1 MTYPK
6 RGLAAF
12 AKPVR
17 MEGARNRRLLVVV
30 PFGGRMP
37 IRVVIADDHPLTRE
51 GLRQYIELE
60 DDIEV
65 AGEAASGTD
74 LLVTLDELDPKPD
87 IAIVDARM
95 PGADV
100 AETARAIARRHP
112 TVRVVVL
119 SAFDD
124 SQMVLAA
131 VRAGAGGYLL
141 KSRDAEHIIRALRL
155 VHAGNLVID
164 PEATPAILRGVT
176 GAEATTDVEPLSDR
190 ELQVLRLLAAGC
202 TNRDIANR
210 LTLSSETVKG
220 YVERILKKLRASDR
234 TAAVAEGLRRGLIE

>member
-1 MTYPK
+1 VT
-6 RGLAAF
+6 
-12 AKPVR
+12 
-17 MEGARNRRLLVVV
+17 VVV
-30 PFGGRMP
+30 LGGRVP

-65 AGEAASGTD
+65 AGEASSGTD
-74 LLVTLDELDPKPD
+74 LLVTLDEMEPKPD

-100 AETARAIARRHP
+100 ADTARAIARRHP
-112 TVRVVVL
+112 SVRVVVL

-141 KSRDAEHIIRALRL
+141 KSRDAAHIIRALRL
-155 VHAGNLVID
+155 VNEGNLVID

-176 GAEATTDVEPLSDR
+176 GSEPASDVEPLSAR

-202 TNRDIANR
+202 TNRDIAGR